1 MMRLLA
7 AALLVATSPVMA
19 ETILVE
25 PGDGHRFVGDKFNAR
40 EVNQVLYEDRP
51 CKLPLVNAK
60 HMREYSTKSI
70 AIPMKACWGRLIGG
84 DVAII
89 LENGDSW
96 KSPEIAYVT
105 TSVDKNGSGVV
116 TKSFYK
122 KKN

>member
-1 MMRLLA
+1 MRMLA
-7 AALLVATSPVMA
+7 AALLIAAGPAMA

-25 PGDGHRFVGDKFNAR
+25 PGDGHRYVGDRFNAR
-40 EVNQVLYEDRP
+40 DVKQVLYEDRP
-51 CKLPLVNAK
+51 CPLPLVNAK

-84 DVAII
+84 DVVIV

-96 KSPEIAYVT
+96 RSPEIAYVT
-105 TSVDKNGSGVV
+105 TTVERSGDGVV

-122 KKN
+122 KKP